1 MAVHNRHHLGAGAV
15 DLAVDV
21 ALDEAFSLVA
31 GQRLAVGVELHQVR
45 RGDERGGER
54 ARHDEAL
61 GLAIAARADV
71 AVGVEHFVHGEDAAR
86 GDEIVDELA
95 AGGEL
100 GFHLCRNVLRTG
112 EEMYSAATARIAA
125 PARASDAPRGPRASE
140 SGPAMN
146 APMEMNAGLS
156 ISRLEM
162 RPRIASGAE
171 ICSIAMLL
179 EACAISAAPP
189 ITLKR
194 IASTSVGLRATP
206 MIEAAMTTI
215 HAD

>member
-1 MAVHNRHHLGAGAV
+1 MAVHNGHHLGAGAV
-15 DLAVDV
+15 DLAVNV
-21 ALDEAFSLVA
+21 ALDEALALVA
-31 GQRLAVGVELHQVR
+31 GHRLAVGVELHQVR
-45 RGDERGGER
+45 SGDERGGER

-61 GLAIAARADV
+61 GFAVAARADV
-71 AVGVEHFVHGEDAAR
+71 AVSVEHFVHGEDAAR
-86 GDEIVDELA
+86 GDEVVDELA
-95 AGGEL
+95 AGGEF
-100 GFHLCRNVLRTG
+100 GFHLCRKVLRTG
-112 EEMYSAATARIAA
+112 DEMYSALTAKIAA
-125 PARASDAPRGPRASE
+125 LARASDAPRGPTASA

-156 ISRLEM
+156 MSRLEM
-162 RPRIASGAE
+162 RPRIASGAA

-206 MIEAAMTTI
+206 MIAAAITPTQI
-215 HAD
+215 A